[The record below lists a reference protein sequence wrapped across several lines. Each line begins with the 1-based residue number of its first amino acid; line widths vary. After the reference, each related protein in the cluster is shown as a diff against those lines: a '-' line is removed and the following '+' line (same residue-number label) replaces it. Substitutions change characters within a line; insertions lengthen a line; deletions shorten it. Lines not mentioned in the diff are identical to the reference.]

1 MGPTKCIFGA
11 VLNIH
16 SEQGTLGDK
25 QQILEIYLQISTQ
38 IKYFIQKDEL
48 CGRPFHLQSHLAA
61 LNVVYSA
68 VGLFVVAS
76 DEAF

>member
-1 MGPTKCIFGA
+1 MKEMVEEVRESEVGHKSGA
-11 VLNIH
+11 F
-16 SEQGTLGDK
+16 K
-25 QQILEIYLQISTQ
+25 
-38 IKYFIQKDEL
+38 KDEL